1 MSFSIYATVAGG
13 TGPSGD
19 DGAVAISPNPVADRL
34 NVRLGDTEGEA
45 VVRIYDGAARLVME
59 AREEIVGGGVELDVS
74 RLSPGAYSLVAEGG
88 GRTVRG
94 TFVKR

>member
-1 MSFSIYATVAGG
+1 MSGWVT
-13 TGPSGD
+13 P
-19 DGAVAISPNPVADRL
+19 
-34 NVRLGDTEGEA
+34 EGEA
-45 VVRIYDGAARLVME
+45 AVRIYDGAARLVME